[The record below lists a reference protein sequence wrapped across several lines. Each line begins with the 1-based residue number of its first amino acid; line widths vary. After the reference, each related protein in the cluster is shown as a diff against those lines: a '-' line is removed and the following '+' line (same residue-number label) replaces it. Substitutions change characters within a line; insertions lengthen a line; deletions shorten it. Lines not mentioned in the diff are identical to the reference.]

1 MPQHPGRVN
10 LQVRFPDLQC
20 GASLAEATTEIPL
33 PPAVSIST
41 QPFCDSLFGTELD
54 THTWP
59 LWLLHCMGRENILS
73 RCKDG
78 GAESGEYCVCIT
90 GVCC

>member
-54 THTWP
+54 THTHKF
-59 LWLLHCMGRENILS
+59 LVQVKGCHDFVVAS
-73 RCKDG
+73 R
-78 GAESGEYCVCIT
+78 VNRT
-90 GVCC
+90 GVFIFPSLSSCY

>member
-54 THTWP
+54 THT
-59 LWLLHCMGRENILS
+59 HKFVMGMLFSDKIF
-73 RCKDG
+73 
-78 GAESGEYCVCIT
+78 
-90 GVCC
+90 